1 MVFVDE
7 EVASSM
13 DVAGTDIVDTLGI
26 QAAGAGAGRDDTFDV
41 VVAEYNASYFE
52 EEGRDLEMGKKLV
65 LAVGRLISIFHFQ
78 P

>member
-1 MVFVDE
+1 LD
-7 EVASSM
+7 A
-13 DVAGTDIVDTLGI
+13 AGTDIVGTLGI
-26 QAAGAGAGRDDTFDV
+26 QVAAADMAAADMDDTFG
-41 VVAEYNASYFE
+41 VVAGEYNASYFE

>member
-1 MVFVDE
+1 VFVDE

-26 QAAGAGAGRDDTFDV
+26 QAAGADRDDTFDV

-52 EEGRDLEMGKKLV
+52 EEGHDLEMGKALV
-65 LAVGRLISIFHFQ
+65 LFVGRLISIFHFQ